1 MLDVPVYNT
10 SGEQTDTLQVDEGL
24 FGGAVNA
31 PLIKQAIV
39 AYQRSM
45 RQGTVATKGRGMV
58 AGSTKK
64 LFRQKGTGN
73 ARRGSLRTGKV
84 VGGGM
89 TFAKV
94 PRTFRS
100 TLPKRMR
107 RAALRSAMLAKM
119 LGGDFLVVDGLS
131 MDTPRTK
138 TLAGMLTALGVNRRC
153 VLALGERDR
162 NIYLSSRNL
171 RDLTVRIVEELN
183 AYDVATRPKMI
194 VTREAMDQLTGASKE
209 VEA

>member
-10 SGEQTDTLQVDEGL
+10 SGEQTDTLHVDEGL

-31 PLIKQAIV
+31 SLVKQAIV

-45 RQGTVATKGRGMV
+45 RQGTVATKSRGMV

-64 LFRQKGTGN
+64 LFRQKGTGH

-89 TFAKV
+89 TFAKA

-100 TLPKRMR
+100 ALPKRMR
-107 RAALRSAMLAKM
+107 RAALRSAVLAKM
-119 LGGDFLVVDGLS
+119 LGGDLLVVDGLS
-131 MDTPRTK
+131 MDAPRTQ

-153 VLALGERDR
+153 LLALSERDR
-162 NIYLSSRNL
+162 NVYLSSRNL
-171 RDLTVRIVEELN
+171 QDLTVRIVEELN

-194 VTREAMDQLTGASKE
+194 VTREAMDQLIGSGKE